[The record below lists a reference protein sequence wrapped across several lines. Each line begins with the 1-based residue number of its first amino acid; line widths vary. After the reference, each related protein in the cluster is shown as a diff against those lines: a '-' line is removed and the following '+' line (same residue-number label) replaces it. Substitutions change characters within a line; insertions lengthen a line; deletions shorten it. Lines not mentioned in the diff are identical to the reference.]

1 MLPMECIT
9 KRDYAIRFNVLI
21 IFVLNILGIRQ
32 KMVLFKTALYYK
44 VAHPTNFHR
53 MSDIPED
60 VFTKSSMTR

>member
-1 MLPMECIT
+1 
-9 KRDYAIRFNVLI
+9 
-21 IFVLNILGIRQ
+21 
-32 KMVLFKTALYYK
+32 MVLLEIETIYK